1 MKFLKHAFL
10 AITISTLFFGNA
22 VFAATTVLPS
32 SEDVNKMTEQ
42 ECIKYI
48 KEYGDFETAFKTGTS
63 EFQDMGFGC
72 AIKSAT

>member
-1 MKFLKHAFL
+1 
-10 AITISTLFFGNA
+10 
-22 VFAATTVLPS
+22 
-32 SEDVNKMTEQ
+32 MTEQ

-72 AIKSAT
+72 AIKLHKILDDSLLYKIYA